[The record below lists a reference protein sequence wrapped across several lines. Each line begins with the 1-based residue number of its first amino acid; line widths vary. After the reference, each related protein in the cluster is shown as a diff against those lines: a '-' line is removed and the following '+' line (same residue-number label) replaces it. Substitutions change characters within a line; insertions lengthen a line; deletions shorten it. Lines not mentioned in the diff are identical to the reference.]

1 MSRLLKNS
9 GELLPRIQSLLV
21 DSCPLEKQDEI
32 KEVCEKYKHLFQAME
47 GVFHLMRKPNR
58 LVKDGDAEDLDR
70 SIKLTLE
77 TWRALNLN
85 ITVKAHLLETHV
97 LSQFQKF
104 GGLGDFIEEF
114 LEQRHQ
120 YTKKRK
126 RAMGGVADPQKR
138 YDGIAK
144 LNRLHNLSSV
154 KEAQNSVLQ
163 ASKRPFKKP
172 RGGAYSSV
180 SEERKNK
187 KREEDD
193 VQRHQTREELTRN
206 PSLGKQLL
214 TNHQRNKADA
224 AKAYGGGNS
233 S

>member
-1 MSRLLKNS
+1 MEEIWRALRCLVCLKTLESFYLGSNLFWS
-9 GELLPRIQSLLV
+9 ILV
-21 DSCPLEKQDEI
+21 L
-32 KEVCEKYKHLFQAME
+32 
-47 GVFHLMRKPNR
+47 
-58 LVKDGDAEDLDR
+58 
-70 SIKLTLE
+70 LE

-144 LNRLHNLSSV
+144 LNRLHNLSSI

-163 ASKRPFKKP
+163 ASKRPEIL
-172 RGGAYSSV
+172 V
-180 SEERKNK
+180 LEN
-187 KREEDD
+187 
-193 VQRHQTREELTRN
+193 N
-206 PSLGKQLL
+206 C
-214 TNHQRNKADA
+214 
-224 AKAYGGGNS
+224 
-233 S
+233 